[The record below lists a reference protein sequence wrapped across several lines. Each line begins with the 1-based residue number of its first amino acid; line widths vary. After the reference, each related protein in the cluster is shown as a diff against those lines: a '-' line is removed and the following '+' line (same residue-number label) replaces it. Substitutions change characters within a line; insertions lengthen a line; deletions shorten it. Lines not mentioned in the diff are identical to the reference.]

1 LITLHKIAEI
11 VGGKVIGAPD
21 LNIVG
26 VSDIKE
32 GAPNTITFLFNPK
45 QKALLD
51 NTTASAVVVSEAKL
65 LDGKNG
71 IEVENPRLAMATILG
86 LFEEKSEVKGI
97 HSTAIISESAKLGN
111 NVQVGAYAVI
121 GEHAT
126 VSNNV
131 TIHNHSSIGNN
142 VVIDEGT
149 ELQSHVS
156 IYDGVKI
163 GKNVLIDMGTVI
175 GSCGFG
181 FETVD
186 GVHHKIPQIG
196 SVVIGDNVD
205 IGANCTIDRGTIR
218 NTIIGAGTKIDN
230 MVQVAHNVNIGIGCL
245 IAGQTGISGSVTIG
259 DYCMFGGHVGVADG
273 VTIGDKAIFL
283 GKTGVTK
290 SVEGGK
296 IYSGNPCREIR
307 EANKRNAAYTE
318 IQFIKKRLKALENK
332 IAE

>member
-21 LNIVG
+21 LKIVG
-26 VSDIKE
+26 ASDIKE

-45 QKALLD
+45 QKSLIKDTA
-51 NTTASAVVVSEAKL
+51 ASAVVVPDAKL
-65 LDGKNG
+65 LDGKDG

-86 LFEEKSEVKGI
+86 LFEKKAKVNGI
-97 HSTAIISESAKLGN
+97 HSTAIISESAKIGN
-111 NVQVGAYAVI
+111 NVQIGAYAVI

-149 ELQSHVS
+149 ELQSNVS

-163 GKNVLIDMGTVI
+163 GKNVLVDMGTVI

-181 FETVD
+181 FETVG

-196 SVVIGDNVD
+196 SVVIEDNVD

-218 NTIIGAGTKIDN
+218 DTKIREGTKIDN
-230 MVQVAHNVNIGIGCL
+230 MVQIAHNVRIGKGCL
-245 IAGQTGISGSVTIG
+245 IAGQTGISGSVIIG
-259 DYCMFGGHVGVADG
+259 NYCIFAGHVGVADG

-290 SVEGGK
+290 SVAGGK

-307 EANKRNAAYTE
+307 EANRRNAAYVE
-318 IQFIKKRLKALENK
+318 IQSIKKRLKAIENK
-332 IAE
+332 IAK